1 MKEIVKT
8 QRTVIQNIPQED
20 FQNEEDEILRFAAQ
34 QISTN
39 IFPNEVGIEERR
51 TFARVS
57 EGEDL
62 HVYMKDNIITLAEG
76 VDIILGEDVADE
88 DIEIMD
94 VWLNHTIDEEYAD
107 EYAVLVHGEQ
117 IIHDYLKP
125 LIKFTPIE
133 IDGKPFVRLEA
144 NIPEYSFKK

>member
-20 FQNEEDEILRFAAQ
+20 FQSEEDEILRFAAQ

-88 DIEIMD
+88 
-94 VWLNHTIDEEYAD
+94 HA
-107 EYAVLVHGEQ
+107 HGGAFRDAQ
-117 IIHDYLKP
+117 LQVGGR
-125 LIKFTPIE
+125 LQR
-133 IDGKPFVRLEA
+133 GKERAPAFERGMPRRLL
-144 NIPEYSFKK
+144 

>member
-8 QRTVIQNIPQED
+8 EEHVSWNIPQED
-20 FQNEEDEILRFAAQ
+20 FVSEEYQIYRFAAQ
-34 QISTN
+34 QILTN
-39 IFPNEVGIEERR
+39 IFPNEVGIEEKR

-62 HVYMKDNIITLAEG
+62 HIYMKDNIITLADG
-76 VDIILGEDVADE
+76 IDVILGEDVANE

-94 VWLNHTIDEEYAD
+94 VWLNHTIDEECAD
-107 EYAVLVHGEQ
+107 QYAVLVHGEQ
-117 IIHDYLKP
+117 RIYDYLKP

-133 IDGKPFVRLEA
+133 IDGKPFVKLEA
-144 NIPEYSFKK
+144 NFPKYSFKA